1 MQVAPPLIAGTL
13 DGVAHRGTRTL
24 ASAVAAVVLAAVLA
38 ACSSGSATLTEASFD
53 SAAEPVAAP
62 TTAAPAPVVTTSTT
76 AAPAGEAVAPPTTTS
91 TIPERL
97 RRVTDTGFQPFALV
111 GGFVLSHPAARVER
125 VGFHESNHD
134 GAQQMDAVST
144 AAVPTVLEAR
154 DRGTL
159 PRTAADV
166 VVDPAGEIR
175 SPVSGTVKRGGTYTL
190 YCKYTDSFLVI
201 APDERPDFEV
211 KLLHISGLRVSK
223 GQRVE
228 AGQTVVA
235 RRSTQLPFESQVD
248 ELRTADPAWPHVH
261 IEVVDPAVK
270 DRPTPGGGC
279 P

>member
-1 MQVAPPLIAGTL
+1 M
-13 DGVAHRGTRTL
+13 
-24 ASAVAAVVLAAVLA
+24 
-38 ACSSGSATLTEASFD
+38 
-53 SAAEPVAAP
+53 
-62 TTAAPAPVVTTSTT
+62 TTPSTT
-76 AAPAGEAVAPPTTTS
+76 AAPAAVAAAPPPTTTS
-91 TIPERL
+91 TIPEHL

-111 GGFVLSHPAARVER
+111 GGLVLVHPAARVER

-134 GAQQMDAVST
+134 GAQQMDPVST

-154 DRGTL
+154 DRGTF
-159 PRTAADV
+159 PRSAADV

-201 APDERPDFEV
+201 APDGQPNLEV

-223 GQRVE
+223 GERLE

-235 RRSTQLPFESQVD
+235 RRSTQLPFASQVD

-261 IEVVDPAVK
+261 IEVIDPAVK